1 MQQPAHLWLK
11 DTMQS
16 LRQSGVR
23 PRLLLH
29 SCCAP
34 CSSAVLELLCT
45 VFEITLRF
53 DNPNIATAGEFE
65 HRAAELSRLVR
76 EMPLASPV
84 RLEVIPYDPA
94 TFLAIARG
102 LEAEPE
108 GGERCTACYRLRLE
122 RTARQAAAEHFDWFA
137 TTLSVSPYK
146 HADRLNA
153 IGEELG
159 RRYGVPYLYADF
171 KKNNGYKRSCE
182 LSRQYGL
189 YRQSYCGCAYSR
201 AEAIRAGRAVE
212 E

>member
-1 MQQPAHLWLK
+1 
-11 DTMQS
+11 
-16 LRQSGVR
+16 
-23 PRLLLH
+23 
-29 SCCAP
+29 
-34 CSSAVLELLCT
+34 
-45 VFEITLRF
+45 
-53 DNPNIATAGEFE
+53 
-65 HRAAELSRLVR
+65 
-76 EMPLASPV
+76 MPLASPV

-94 TFLAIARG
+94 PFLAIARG

-159 RRYGVPYLYADF
+159 RCYGVPYLYADF